1 MEMKKAHLSSRIVQS
16 GLSLGGLLLC
26 AQFSAPVLA
35 DDFLCQATQAS
46 DKELPML
53 EKSCPI
59 GQGVWGKKVPQR
71 GNDFYWIQCG
81 LLPKPMPLAKAK
93 PIYSKI
99 TTDVWM
105 KPEAKG
111 YRCLIGP
118 YTEFSKASADLRG
131 VKTLSNYREAFIRV
145 VGKGSDNSVKQTQPS
160 SKPTPV
166 AKPNVAP
173 KPVAPVVASR
183 PDTEAFKA
191 SATKTTAQPVT
202 AKEPKPSTTTKPVA
216 KAKPAPSVKGNG
228 EVEVRL
234 RASLHGKTYVVPYL
248 LDNQFYMEYG
258 KPWNRLNYESSQ
270 QTCQQLGMSLATATE
285 FKALRDSGVM
295 EKNKW
300 PLQLPYWGKDKK
312 GLFADREPNQ
322 LTGTSLLNVMCV
334 K

>member
-59 GQGVWGKKVPQR
+59 GQGVWGKKVPQG

-105 KPEAKG
+105 KPETKG

-145 VGKGSDNSVKQTQPS
+145 VGKGSDNTVKQTQSS
-160 SKPTPV
+160 SKPAPV

-191 SATKTTAQPVT
+191 PATKTTAQ
-202 AKEPKPSTTTKPVA
+202 
-216 KAKPAPSVKGNG
+216 SVEGNA

-234 RASLHGKTYVVPYL
+234 RASLHGKTYVVPYR
-248 LDNQFYMEYG
+248 LDNHNQFYMEYG
-258 KPWNRLNYESSQ
+258 KPWNRFSYQDASQ
-270 QTCQQLGMSLATATE
+270 LCQQLGMSLATAE
-285 FKALRDSGVM
+285 EYQALRDSGVM
-295 EKNKW
+295 EKDQW

>member
-59 GQGVWGKKVPQR
+59 GQGVWGKKVPQG

-105 KPEAKG
+105 KPETKG

-145 VGKGSDNSVKQTQPS
+145 VGKGSDNTVKQTQPS

-173 KPVAPVVASR
+173 K
-183 PDTEAFKA
+183 
-191 SATKTTAQPVT
+191 
-202 AKEPKPSTTTKPVA
+202 
-216 KAKPAPSVKGNG
+216 
-228 EVEVRL
+228 
-234 RASLHGKTYVVPYL
+234 
-248 LDNQFYMEYG
+248 
-258 KPWNRLNYESSQ
+258 
-270 QTCQQLGMSLATATE
+270 
-285 FKALRDSGVM
+285 
-295 EKNKW
+295 
-300 PLQLPYWGKDKK
+300 
-312 GLFADREPNQ
+312 
-322 LTGTSLLNVMCV
+322 
-334 K
+334 

>member
-1 MEMKKAHLSSRIVQS
+1 MEMKKAHLLSRIAQS
-16 GLSLGGLLLC
+16 HLSLGGLLLC
-26 AQFSAPVLA
+26 AQLSTPVFA

-53 EKSCPI
+53 EASCPI
-59 GQGVWGKKVPQR
+59 GQGVWGKKVPQG

-105 KPEAKG
+105 KPDAKG

-118 YTEFSKASADLRG
+118 YTEYAKASTDLRA
-131 VKTLSNYREAFIRV
+131 VKTLSNFREAFIRV
-145 VGKGSDNSVKQTQPS
+145 VGEAGEQAVKQTPS
-160 SKPTPV
+160 SSKSASVPKP
-166 AKPNVAP
+166 KVAP

-202 AKEPKPSTTTKPVA
+202 AKEPKSSTTTKPVA
-216 KAKPAPSVKGNG
+216 KAKPAPSVKSNG

-312 GLFADREPNQ
+312 GLFADREPNK

>member
-145 VGKGSDNSVKQTQPS
+145 VGKGSDNTVKQTQLS

-166 AKPNVAP
+166 AKPNVAL
-173 KPVAPVVASR
+173 KPVAPVVTSR

-191 SATKTTAQPVT
+191 SATKPT
-202 AKEPKPSTTTKPVA
+202 
-216 KAKPAPSVKGNG
+216 PSVKGNG

-270 QTCQQLGMSLATATE
+270 QICQQLGMSLATATE

>member
-1 MEMKKAHLSSRIVQS
+1 M
-16 GLSLGGLLLC
+16 
-26 AQFSAPVLA
+26 
-35 DDFLCQATQAS
+35 
-46 DKELPML
+46 
-53 EKSCPI
+53 
-59 GQGVWGKKVPQR
+59 
-71 GNDFYWIQCG
+71 
-81 LLPKPMPLAKAK
+81 
-93 PIYSKI
+93 
-99 TTDVWM
+99 
-105 KPEAKG
+105 
-111 YRCLIGP
+111 
-118 YTEFSKASADLRG
+118 
-131 VKTLSNYREAFIRV
+131 
-145 VGKGSDNSVKQTQPS
+145 
-160 SKPTPV
+160 
-166 AKPNVAP
+166 
-173 KPVAPVVASR
+173 ASR

-191 SATKTTAQPVT
+191 SATKT
-202 AKEPKPSTTTKPVA
+202 PKPSTTTKPVV

-270 QTCQQLGMSLATATE
+270 QICQQLGMSLATATE